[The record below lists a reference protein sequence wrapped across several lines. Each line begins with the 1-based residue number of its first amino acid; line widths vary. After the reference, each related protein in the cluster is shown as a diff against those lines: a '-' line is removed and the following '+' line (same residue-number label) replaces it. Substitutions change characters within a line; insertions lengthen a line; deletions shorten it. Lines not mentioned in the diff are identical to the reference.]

1 MAVSQQRCHVCCT
14 QTGKAGR
21 WEIKAEGNKFLQ
33 KHIPGCRGYR
43 LSSSDPATPSAWT
56 RTRGSQHRDGLGDSR
71 RRHHCHSREF
81 GVQHY
86 WGILRDLAR
95 RNSISP
101 GTHTCMCAKSELP
114 LSVCRCDRI
123 SKITKSSLL
132 CVLFWAWPRLDS
144 ACCFSPQPLPSKIL
158 APSQTWV
165 NSQQIHWK

>member
-101 GTHTCMCAKSELP
+101 GTHTCMCAKSEL
-114 LSVCRCDRI
+114 LCLCVCRCDTI
-123 SKITKSSLL
+123 SKKYKEFFAVCALL
-132 CVLFWAWPRLDS
+132 S
-144 ACCFSPQPLPSKIL
+144 MT
-158 APSQTWV
+158 QTWLCLLLQPPASPLKNPCPFSDV
-165 NSQQIHWK
+165 G